1 MAETVKNNNVFVVDA
16 STGAQKFLDFH
27 GLDLFWDKAKD
38 YVDKADLVLSGLIDV
53 EKGRITDL
61 AAEVAELRG
70 EGTQPGMSIADR
82 INAAIAALKLDET
95 YEKVGVAASEAA
107 AAKNAAI
114 ESANGYTDG
123 KVSDMASTLRGEM
136 ANDLAAA
143 KKYTDDEIVEAVGA
157 YAVEGESPVAA
168 SGLRKEIAERDAQV
182 LDAAKT
188 HANGL
193 NEAMDIRM
201 QAVETGVAGV
211 EGKIT
216 AAFNDFATKV
226 SDDKVVN
233 TYKELIDYAAEHGS
247 EFTALVGV
255 VDGKADKTYVD
266 GLDAAIKERVTAL
279 EGIDHDAYKAADETL
294 KAEINKTIT
303 DNEAVTSAAL
313 TDLDGRATKN
323 AGDIAALTETVANNL
338 SEAKTYA
345 EQKAAAA
352 EAAAKADTADKL
364 TNYTTTT
371 DMAAL
376 IEAAKNAAIADAK
389 SKVDA
394 LTEVVNAKADKT
406 YVDQQDAAML
416 AAAKTYSSEYTDQLF
431 RSVQFVTE
439 ADINGLFA

>member
-1 MAETVKNNNVFVVDA
+1 
-16 STGAQKFLDFH
+16 
-27 GLDLFWDKAKD
+27 
-38 YVDKADLVLSGLIDV
+38 
-53 EKGRITDL
+53 
-61 AAEVAELRG
+61 
-70 EGTQPGMSIADR
+70 
-82 INAAIAALKLDET
+82 
-95 YEKVGVAASEAA
+95 
-107 AAKNAAI
+107 
-114 ESANGYTDG
+114 
-123 KVSDMASTLRGEM
+123 MASTLRGEM
-136 ANDLAAA
+136 GTAVQGAKDYADGKVSAAA
-143 KKYTDDEIVEAVGA
+143 GA

-211 EGKIT
+211 DGKIT

-266 GLDAAIKERVTAL
+266 GLDAAIKGRVDVL
-279 EGIDHDAYKAADETL
+279 EAIDHDAYKAADETL

-323 AGDIAALTETVANNL
+323 AGDIAALTETVDNNL

-394 LTEVVNAKADKT
+394 LTEVVNGKADKT

>member
-1 MAETVKNNNVFVVDA
+1 MAE
-16 STGAQKFLDFH
+16 
-27 GLDLFWDKAKD
+27 
-38 YVDKADLVLSGLIDV
+38 
-53 EKGRITDL
+53 DL
-61 AAEVAELRG
+61 AE
-70 EGTQPGMSIADR
+70 
-82 INAAIAALKLDET
+82 
-95 YEKVGVAASEAA
+95 
-107 AAKNAAI
+107 
-114 ESANGYTDG
+114 
-123 KVSDMASTLRGEM
+123 
-136 ANDLAAA
+136 A
-143 KKYTDDEIVEAVGA
+143 KKYTDDEIVEAIGS
-157 YAVEGESPVAA
+157 YAVEGESPVPA

-182 LDAAKT
+182 YADAKDYTDGLVEALDGRIT
-188 HANGL
+188 
-193 NEAMDIRM
+193 
-201 QAVETGVAGV
+201 AVETGVNDV
-211 EGKIT
+211 DGKIT

-233 TYKELIDYAAEHGS
+233 TYKELIDYAAEHGA

-279 EGIDHDAYKAADETL
+279 EGIDHDAYKAADAALEA
-294 KAEINKTIT
+294 KINKTIT

-323 AGDIAALTETVANNL
+323 ASDIATLTETVANNL
-338 SEAKTYA
+338 AAAKTYA
-345 EQKAAAA
+345 EEKAAAA
-352 EAAAKADTADKL
+352 EAAAKADTVEKL
-364 TNYTTTT
+364 KNYTTTT

-394 LTEVVNAKADKT
+394 LTEVVNGKADKT